1 MNTRYV
7 SLLDSY
13 FDFVYAEEIKSVLH
27 DVCIKNCGGCTIN
40 SLSQL
45 DRTCLLTM
53 KEQLQLYWD
62 YILHE
67 INEEGVIEKW
77 YGMVYT
83 MKFIPL
89 VVVDFYKLK
98 LECRDWRETNM
109 KTETW
114 KKRMI
119 NMTLTLIHLEARFS

>member
-1 MNTRYV
+1 MNTLYV

-27 DVCIKNCGGCTIN
+27 DVCRKNCGGCTIN

-45 DRTCLLTM
+45 DHTCLLTM

-62 YILHE
+62 YIIHE

-83 MKFIPL
+83 MNYIPL